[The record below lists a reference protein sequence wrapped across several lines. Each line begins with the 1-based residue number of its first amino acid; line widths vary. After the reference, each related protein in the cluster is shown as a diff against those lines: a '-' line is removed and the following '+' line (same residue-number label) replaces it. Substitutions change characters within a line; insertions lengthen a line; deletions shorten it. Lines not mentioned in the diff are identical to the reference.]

1 MGLRSQDALDQFLE
15 DDVVDALSFARVGE
29 IVLQVR
35 PRRHDLRYVKPWT
48 WGFPDDEVK
57 RLMDRIVWADDEV
70 GARSGELLGRRQH
83 QGRHSRPVSA
93 SEVLHVLPE
102 GMNVHRHLGMPVLPH
117 QRLALQADR
126 AEAERS
132 TFGATGSDTNMLR
145 HGSSTLGARQ
155 ELRPQGL
162 VLAS

>member
-15 DDVVDALSFARVGE
+15 DDLVDALSFARVGE

-83 QGRHSRPVSA
+83 QGRHSRPVSP

-102 GMNVHRHLGMPVLPH
+102 GIKAPHRPGDTGAHWP
-117 QRLALQADR
+117 QASSGR
-126 AEAERS
+126 PLLS
-132 TFGATGSDTNMLR
+132 PGSR
-145 HGSSTLGARQ
+145 RPSSPMSPRR
-155 ELRPQGL
+155 LRP
-162 VLAS
+162 